1 MKFYIVNKATYLD
14 NSVWDA
20 IDRAG
25 VTMRYISEQL
35 GVNESLMSNIRS
47 GKRVL
52 SEKKYK
58 EYKKKIL
65 DILNNLK

>member
-1 MKFYIVNKATYLD
+1 VKFYIVNKATYLD